1 MNAIKA
7 DTSGMHSCAACPR
20 LTKRGQLM
28 CAGCW
33 RAVPKPLQVEV
44 SRTWRAFERRKS
56 PTAGL
61 ASLTA
66 YRNACSAAVTAVQAG
81 SAD

>member
-1 MNAIKA
+1 MTAKA
-7 DTSGMHSCAACPR
+7 DTSSMHSCAACTR
-20 LTKRGQLM
+20 LTRRGQLM
-28 CAGCW
+28 CGGCW

-56 PTAGL
+56 PSEGK

-66 YRNACSAAVTAVQAG
+66 YRNACSAAVAAAQVG
-81 SAD
+81 HAD